1 MEKLTFAKR
10 VKLAEKR
17 LGLKLPMSY
26 VKFIKEFE
34 GIEHSSDKGS
44 GKWLTLEELGNGN
57 DFNIDIDDST
67 DAIRKKLVVVYINST
82 NDRLVIDTRSLND
95 GSYGT
100 IIYPGD
106 PISDSVDIQYY
117 DFEEFLDSEG
127 RLDENNKLCFDYFSW
142 G

>member
-1 MEKLTFAKR
+1 MEQLTFAKR

-17 LGLKLPMSY
+17 LGIKLPMTY

-34 GIEHSSDKGS
+34 GVEHSSEKGS
-44 GKWLTLEELGNGN
+44 GKWLSLEELGNGN

-67 DAIRKKLVVVYINST
+67 DDIRKKLVVVYTNNT
-82 NDRLVIDTRSLND
+82 NDRLVIDTRPIND

-106 PISDSVDIQYY
+106 PETDSVDIQYY
-117 DFEEFLDSEG
+117 NFEEFLESEG

>member
-17 LGLKLPMSY
+17 LGIKLPMTY

-34 GIEHSSDKGS
+34 GVEHLSDKGS

-67 DAIRKKLVVVYINST
+67 DAIRKKLVVVYTNST
-82 NDRLVIDTRSLND
+82 NDRLVIDTRSIND

-106 PISDSVDIQYY
+106 PVTDSVDIQYY
-117 DFEEFLDSEG
+117 NFEEFLDTDTPHS
-127 RLDENNKLCFDYFSW
+127 
-142 G
+142 

>member
-26 VKFIKEFE
+26 VKFIKDFE
-34 GIEHSSDKGS
+34 GVEHLSDKGS

-67 DAIRKKLVVVYINST
+67 DNIRKKLVVVYTNST
-82 NDRLVIDTRSLND
+82 NDRLVIDTRSIND

-106 PISDSVDIQYY
+106 PLTDSVDIQYY
-117 DFEEFLDSEG
+117 NFEEFLDTDTPHS
-127 RLDENNKLCFDYFSW
+127 
-142 G
+142 

>member
-17 LGLKLPMSY
+17 LGIKLPMSY
-26 VKFIKEFE
+26 VKFIKDFE
-34 GIEHSSDKGS
+34 GIEHTNDKGS

-67 DAIRKKLVVVYINST
+67 DAIRKKLVVVYTNST
-82 NDRLVIDTRSLND
+82 NDRLVIDTRPIND

-106 PISDSVDIQYY
+106 PVTDSVDIQYY

>member
-17 LGLKLPMSY
+17 LGIKLPISY
-26 VKFIKEFE
+26 VKFIKDFE
-34 GIEHSSDKGS
+34 GREHSSDKGS
-44 GKWLTLEELGNGN
+44 GKWLTLEELGDGN

-67 DAIRKKLVVVYINST
+67 DAIRKKLVVVYTNST
-82 NDRLVIDTRSLND
+82 NDRLVIDTRSIND

-106 PISDSVDIQYY
+106 NESDSVDIQYY
-117 DFEEFLDSEG
+117 NFEEFLDSEG
-127 RLDENNKLCFDYFSW
+127 SLDENNKICFDYFSW

>member
-17 LGLKLPMSY
+17 LGIKLPMSY
-26 VKFIKEFE
+26 LKFIKEFE
-34 GIEHSSDKGS
+34 GVDHLSDKGS
-44 GKWLTLEELGNGN
+44 GKWLTLEELGDGN

-67 DAIRKKLVVVYINST
+67 DAIRKKLVVVYTNST
-82 NDRLVIDTRSLND
+82 NDRLVIDTRSIND

-106 PISDSVDIQYY
+106 PLTDSVDIQYY
-117 DFEEFLDSEG
+117 NFEEFLDSEG

>member
-10 VKLAEKR
+10 IKLAEKR
-17 LGLKLPMSY
+17 LGIKLPISY

-34 GIEHSSDKGS
+34 GVEHSTDKGS
-44 GKWLTLEELGNGN
+44 GKWLTLEELGDGN

-67 DAIRKKLVVVYINST
+67 DAIRKKLVVVYTNST

-106 PISDSVDIQYY
+106 PVTDSVDIQYY
-117 DFEEFLDSEG
+117 NFEEFLDSEG

>member
-17 LGLKLPMSY
+17 LGIKLPMSY

-34 GIEHSSDKGS
+34 GVEHSSDKGS

-67 DAIRKKLVVVYINST
+67 DAVRKKLVVVYANST
-82 NDRLVIDTRSLND
+82 NDCLVIDTRSIND

-100 IIYPGD
+100 IIYPGE
-106 PISDSVDIQYY
+106 PETDSVDIQYY
-117 DFEEFLDSEG
+117 NFEEFLDSEG